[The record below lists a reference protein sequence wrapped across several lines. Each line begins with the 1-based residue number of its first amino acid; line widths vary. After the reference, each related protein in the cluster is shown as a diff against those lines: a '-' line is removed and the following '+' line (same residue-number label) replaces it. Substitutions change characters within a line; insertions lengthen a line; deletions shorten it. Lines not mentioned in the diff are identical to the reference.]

1 MGTAQAVVIVR
12 ERLQLVLG
20 DEVGVTAREVSV
32 DGERIRLGAADL
44 QLTARVL
51 RENGVEPV
59 DFEALVVVSADHE
72 FIVSSGGVDD
82 EVAVE
87 ILGVPDGSL
96 TVLRTLDPSVSVA
109 MLAEAAA
116 AAWQQRLSDAAD
128 AAGQVT
134 SADVE
139 VIGPIA
145 IPGAPMLTELRSE
158 RRRLLAKEASGRT
171 PTGAD
176 PQVSAVLDEVIAEL
190 RAAVRFGAAGLV
202 DTPEDQV
209 VKGLTSAAAEGSW
222 VSRLRLLLAA
232 QEIAAIELV
241 LASRTLGRSGAD
253 AEPLSPAERIL
264 GRLDAERDA
273 TDALAS
279 ILADLRDRL
288 PTEPTSRAQRLLR
301 KSLLEDARSV
311 RVAVDAYLSVTQS
324 SASAADESITWD
336 DALEALGALDEASA
350 HGRALAVP
358 MSGTFDDAHETDVV
372 PSIEEIAA
380 LLGEIFAR
388 QLPESRKQVDE
399 LGRRHPGEK
408 ADALIRRV
416 KRQAIADLGKA
427 DPGNDSIPVLETVAA
442 LAMSIALLRGI
453 EPHSEAEFAEI
464 GRRILDRTQ
473 GISEMH
479 NRAGQAI
486 PLAVAGFER
495 VAHQMQPVLVEAL
508 FRAMA
513 GVAPS
518 GAGAARDFYKNTRST
533 VWRARHKRGIAAAAA
548 AGAGHAVRQ
557 ALNAGVARLLV
568 REVDRALAA
577 PKRSPS
583 Q

>member
-96 TVLRTLDPSVSVA
+96 TALRTLDPSVSVA

-279 ILADLRDRL
+279 ILSDLRDRL

-311 RVAVDAYLSVTQS
+311 RLAVDAYLSVTHS

-388 QLPESRKQVDE
+388 HLPESRKQVDE

-408 ADALIRRV
+408 ADALIGRV

-473 GISEMH
+473 GISEMR

>member
-1 MGTAQAVVIVR
+1 MGTAQAVVIGR

-44 QLTARVL
+44 QLAARVL
-51 RENGVEPV
+51 RDNGIEPV
-59 DFEALVVVSADHE
+59 DFDALVVVSTNQGTLVPAGD
-72 FIVSSGGVDD
+72 VD
-82 EVAVE
+82 EVTVE
-87 ILGVPDGSL
+87 ILGVPDGPL
-96 TVLRTLDPSVSVA
+96 TALRTLDPSVSVA

-128 AAGQVT
+128 AAGPVT
-134 SADVE
+134 GADVE

-145 IPGAPMLTELRSE
+145 IPGAPTLTALRSE
-158 RRRLLAKEASGRT
+158 RRRLLAKDVTGRT
-171 PTGAD
+171 STGAD
-176 PQVSAVLDEVIAEL
+176 PQVSAVLDEVIADL

-202 DTPEDQV
+202 DTPDDQV
-209 VKGLTSAAAEGSW
+209 AKGLASAAAEGNW
-222 VSRLRLLLAA
+222 VARLRLLLAA

-241 LASRTLGRSGAD
+241 LASRTQGRPRAD
-253 AEPLSPAERIL
+253 AEPLSPGERIL
-264 GRLDAERDA
+264 DRLDAERDA
-273 TDALAS
+273 TDDLVS

-301 KSLLEDARSV
+301 KSLLEDARAV
-311 RVAVDAYLSVTQS
+311 RGAVDAYLSVTQS
-324 SASAADESITWD
+324 PAPVAGESITWD
-336 DALEALGALDEASA
+336 DALAALGALDEASA

-358 MSGTFDDAHETDVV
+358 RSGTFDDDGTDVE

-388 QLPESRKQVDE
+388 QLPASRTLVDE

-408 ADALIRRV
+408 VDALIGRV
-416 KRQAIADLGKA
+416 KRQAIADLGKT
-427 DPGNDSIPVLETVAA
+427 DPGGDSTPVLETVAA
-442 LAMSIALLRGI
+442 LAMAIALLRGI
-453 EPHSEAEFAEI
+453 EPHSEAEFAEM

-473 GISEMH
+473 GISEMR

-513 GVAPS
+513 MAAPS
-518 GAGAARDFYKNTRST
+518 SAGAARDFYKNTRST

-557 ALNAGVARLLV
+557 ALNAGAARLLV

-577 PKRSPS
+577 PKRSFSP
-583 Q
+583 